1 MPVTSLRKACV
12 RPSEVAKVRAAPGL
26 AQLSR
31 AGFGDSLLIGNGNGN
46 GNSNSNSNSNTAF
59 MECVHTARRVCRQA
73 ADSVILAGFSP
84 NSHESC
90 PPMEIQPI
98 LNTIKDLT
106 ERSLSIRGYL

>member
-1 MPVTSLRKACV
+1 MPRRARDLSVNAATAGAALR
-12 RPSEVAKVRAAPGL
+12 PFAAQGR
-26 AQLSR
+26 SY
-31 AGFGDSLLIGNGNGN
+31 
-46 GNSNSNSNSNTAF
+46 
-59 MECVHTARRVCRQA
+59 RRICRHG

-106 ERSLSIRGYL
+106 ERSQSIRGYL